1 MARLLIT
8 FILCWCGLS
17 FAVTPGLDSRAI
29 VGAYLN
35 GALPSTAA
43 NAMPALLS
51 QTGAFSDMA
60 TRTPIAGLVPYE
72 LNSPLWTDGALK
84 SRFIALPYDGTANSP
99 TITFA
104 PTGSWVFPNGTVIVK
119 NFDMVVD
126 EQNNTVRRLETRLL
140 VRNADGTLRGA
151 TYKWNPAQTE
161 ATRVDTAGGELEVI
175 TITGPTGT
183 TRTQG
188 YFYPDPDQ
196 CLRCH
201 NTNAGL
207 VLGIRTAQLNRDLLY
222 TQTGRTDNQLH
233 TFSSLGMFNTALPDT
248 STYPQLDKMAAVTET
263 TATLEHRVRSYLSS
277 NCGHC
282 HRGRDS
288 QGILIGEGTL
298 FDARFETPILSQN
311 IVSNGGFGALIRRN
325 LAASRLYVRDSITVV
340 PFAPPP
346 LPGQGP
352 MPPIARNIPDPDLL
366 ATYDAWVNDP
376 YDIVLV
382 QAQTQN
388 AVFVTFSRPFESL
401 SATNPANY
409 SLNNG
414 ASVLQAAVHE
424 DYGSTIVLTT
434 TPLSSGITYSLA
446 VNRVKE
452 FAPPQN
458 PIWPN
463 TVAMF
468 SALPATVPGAPTITS
483 TQAADGRVTL
493 LFSAPP
499 LNGGAPIS
507 SYNARCT
514 VGAITI
520 TAFSGSLS
528 ITVTGLTNGIAY
540 SCSVT
545 ATNAVG
551 TGPASNSL
559 SVTPIAPVA
568 PKLSQVMSQKIHGL
582 AGAFD
587 LQIDVPQS
595 SNGPTV
601 EPRASGSGHTV
612 IFRFDIPI
620 TVPGDVTLVQSSP
633 AGGATATALA
643 SGQDVRVT
651 LTGVTDNQRVTIS
664 LAAINGVP
672 NASASATIGFLIGDV
687 NNTRAVNSS
696 DILGV
701 KARAGQAI
709 STTNFM
715 FDVNASGRIDAADLS
730 VVRARSGLTL
740 P

>member
-17 FAVTPGLDSRAI
+17 LAVTPGLDSRAI

-35 GALPSTAA
+35 SALPSTAA
-43 NAMPALLS
+43 NAMPDRLS
-51 QTGAFSDMA
+51 QTGTFSDMA

-161 ATRVDTAGGELEVI
+161 AARVDTAGGELEVI

-233 TFSSLGMFNTALPDT
+233 TFSSLGMFNTSLPDT

-282 HRGRDS
+282 HRGP
-288 QGILIGEGTL
+288 GNGEGPL

-311 IVSNGGFGALIRRN
+311 LVSNGGFGALIRRN
-325 LAASRLYVRDSITVV
+325 LAASRLFVRDSIAVI
-340 PFAPPP
+340 PYSPPP
-346 LPGQGP
+346 FPGP

-366 ATYDAWVNDP
+366 ATYDAWVNAA
-376 YDIVLV
+376 YDIASVSVLSPTQVRV
-382 QAQTQN
+382 QFN
-388 AVFVTFSRPFESL
+388 RAVEPSSAMDYANYAL
-401 SATNPANY
+401 DNSATISQTTLIDP
-409 SLNNG
+409 
-414 ASVLQAAVHE
+414 SVVLLTTSPLS
-424 DYGSTIVLTT
+424 GSTSYKVT
-434 TPLSSGITYSLA
+434 
-446 VNRVKE
+446 VNRVRE
-452 FAPPQN
+452 MAAPQN

-468 SALPATVPGAPTITS
+468 SAPPATVPGAPTITS

-493 LFSAPP
+493 LFSAPL
-499 LNGGAPIS
+499 LNGGAPIT
-507 SYNARCT
+507 SYTARCT
-514 VGAITI
+514 ADAITI

-551 TGPASNSL
+551 TGPPSSAVV
-559 SVTPIAPVA
+559 VTPIVPTIPVLQSVVSTKA
-568 PKLSQVMSQKIHGL
+568 HGI
-582 AGAFD
+582 AGTFE
-587 LQIDVPQS
+587 LLIDIPQGA
-595 SNGPTV
+595 NGPTV
-601 EPRASGSGHTV
+601 EPRGGGGGHS
-612 IFRFDIPI
+612 ILFRFDIPI
-620 TVPGDVTLVQSSP
+620 TSPGNVTLVQSAP
-633 AGGATATALA
+633 AGGATASAVAT
-643 SGQDVRVT
+643 GNDVRVT
-651 LTGVTDNQRVTIS
+651 LFGVTDNQRVTIS
-664 LAAINGVP
+664 LAGINGV
-672 NASASATIGFLIGDV
+672 AGAAASATIGFLPGDV
-687 NNTRAVNSS
+687 NNSRAVNSS

-730 VVRARSGLTL
+730 VVRARSGLKL